1 MTAMFESFAAAAVW
15 GVLII
20 FAFIGWGGEIERRL
34 FATRTTDAGLR
45 GAWGMAFALFLTGVL
60 ALFSLSSK
68 PVILAFVAAGIVL
81 GVFDAVRR
89 ARHNRPFAG
98 LVARW
103 GGGIF
108 IALVAVAVAAAL
120 LQYLDSICDIRF
132 NIADDYIAYFPFA
145 KQIVQRGT
153 LFDPFNTRL
162 AMAFGGQ
169 SFLHAIVLAGAPSF
183 RLHLLDQGI
192 CMLMAVL
199 LVIGGRKKD
208 EPAWPTVLA
217 LLVLVTLPHVKINT
231 HSQFSGVVLFY
242 GLYRTVLLMDER
254 SGTRR
259 TATAAI
265 ISLVAVAAC
274 TLRANFLAAAI
285 PMVGLSYAHAI
296 WKAGPDRKDRIRE
309 MTVAAA
315 LGLLFLAP
323 WMILAFRSAGTPL
336 YPLIRG
342 HFNDAFPMLQ
352 RPTNFRQELADLRG
366 TLVQNTFLP
375 ALPLFVLAGVLLPD
389 SRSRTP
395 LRALLL
401 SAAVGWVALIAAL
414 ASDIPSFL
422 RYVYGFVVALALAV
436 IARCAAP
443 TDSMSETQRARVRLG
458 KAAAIIGAIT
468 QLFMTAEHSIQ
479 LHGWM
484 LDRVIARAGSR
495 LQRPERT
502 PVGREHEALQSHVPP
517 GERLLI
523 MLDFPYMLDY
533 SRNAI
538 FNIDTAAAISPPP
551 GFPYFQGSESVARYL
566 RQVGIRYV
574 AFVRPDQS
582 VYLFSRKQ
590 WEKEL
595 RGTQPLWHAQA
606 PIFLD
611 MFSNFDQLA
620 ASYKVLYETPSG
632 LVVLDLAQPHPRST
646 SAAVSPPRL

>member
-1 MTAMFESFAAAAVW
+1 
-15 GVLII
+15 
-20 FAFIGWGGEIERRL
+20 
-34 FATRTTDAGLR
+34 
-45 GAWGMAFALFLTGVL
+45 
-60 ALFSLSSK
+60 
-68 PVILAFVAAGIVL
+68 
-81 GVFDAVRR
+81 
-89 ARHNRPFAG
+89 
-98 LVARW
+98 
-103 GGGIF
+103 
-108 IALVAVAVAAAL
+108 
-120 LQYLDSICDIRF
+120 
-132 NIADDYIAYFPFA
+132 
-145 KQIVQRGT
+145 
-153 LFDPFNTRL
+153 
-162 AMAFGGQ
+162 MAFGGQ
-169 SFLHAIVLAGAPSF
+169 SFLHAIVLAGLPSF

-208 EPAWPTVLA
+208 EPAWPAILA

-242 GLYRTVLLMDER
+242 GLYRTVLLMDDESNSR
-254 SGTRR
+254 KR
-259 TATAAI
+259 TAAAAI
-265 ISLVAVAAC
+265 ISLVAVGAC

-296 WKAGPDRKDRIRE
+296 WKAGPARKERIRE
-309 MTVAAA
+309 MITAAA
-315 LGLLFLAP
+315 FGLLFLAP

-336 YPLIRG
+336 YPVIRG

-352 RPTNFRQELADLRG
+352 RPTNVGQELADLRG
-366 TLVQNTFLP
+366 TLAQNTFLP
-375 ALPLFVLAGVLLPD
+375 ALALFALAAVLLPD
-389 SRSRTP
+389 SKSRKP

-401 SAAVGWVALIAAL
+401 SAGIGWVALIAAL

-436 IARCAAP
+436 IARCA
-443 TDSMSETQRARVRLG
+443 TSTGGLSEPHRARVRMG

-484 LDRVIARAGSR
+484 FDRVIARAGSR

-502 PVGREHEALQSHVPP
+502 PVGREHEALQSHVPT

-533 SRNAI
+533 SRNMI

-566 RQVGIRYV
+566 RQVRVRYV
-574 AFVRPDQS
+574 AFVRPDRS

-611 MFSNFDQLA
+611 MFANFDQLA

-632 LVVLDLAQPHPRST
+632 LVVIDLAQPHPRPN
-646 SAAVSPPRL
+646 SAAASPPRA